1 MRTIKYRGMDEHGC
15 WHVGWLVGTNDGFIY
30 IIENDNGWID
40 DGFHDDDF
48 SGCYEVLEKTIGQF
62 TGLFDKNGK
71 EIYEGDILRM
81 FANINKIS
89 DPMLSN
95 AEPKY
100 RLTTVVYDDAAF
112 KVTSD
117 GKPDAVINYYCGAM
131 VKDMEVIGNIH
142 DNPELLKTETL

>member
-1 MRTIKYRGMDEHGC
+1 MAREIKFRGKKHTGE
-15 WHVGWLVGTNDGFIY
+15 WLYGDLVHLTDNKIFIY
-30 IIENDNGWID
+30 PLDCEGLFLQN
-40 DGFHDDDF
+40 
-48 SGCYEVLEKTIGQF
+48 EVDTNTIGQF
-62 TGLFDKNGK
+62 IGLYDKNGR

-95 AEPKY
+95 TEPKY